1 MRILKSRLKSS
12 MVRDAYWAVR
22 HRESLALLRQEV
34 RFYESTLAGFQ
45 KGNLIFDIGAN
56 EGSKTDVFLR
66 LGARVV
72 DVEPDDACS
81 KSLAE
86 RFLRLRFRPRPVTIV
101 NRAVSNRCGT
111 EQMLI
116 DGPGSAVNTLSPK
129 WAETLKLNRATFAHA
144 HCGLEFKKNKSVETT
159 TIDELID
166 QHGTPFF
173 VKIDV
178 EGHELNALRGLHQSI
193 PYLSFEVNLPDFRL
207 EGLEC
212 IRLLEHLARAGR
224 FNYFSDC
231 CRGLALKEWLPA
243 DTFSLVLERINEQ
256 SIEVFWKT

>member
-1 MRILKSRLKSS
+1 

-22 HRESLALLRQEV
+22 HQEKLAVLRQEV
-34 RFYESTLAGFQ
+34 RFYQGILAGFQ
-45 KGNLIFDIGAN
+45 KGDLIFDIGAN

-81 KSLAE
+81 KSLEE
-86 RFLRLRFRPRPVTIV
+86 RFLQFRFRPRPVIIV
-101 NRAVSNRCGT
+101 NSAVSNRCGT

-129 WAETLKLNRATFAHA
+129 WAETLKLNRATFAHG

-166 QHGTPFF
+166 QHGVPFF

-178 EGHELNALRGLHQSI
+178 EGHELNALRGLHQPI
-193 PYLSFEVNLPDFRL
+193 PYLSFEVNLPEFRP
-207 EGLEC
+207 EGLQC
-212 IRLLEHLARAGR
+212 IRLLAKLARAGR

-231 CRGLALKEWLPA
+231 SRGLALKEWLPA
-243 DTFSLVLERINEQ
+243 DDFSFVLDRINEQ
-256 SIEVFWKT
+256 TIEIFWKTYVG